1 MASRIAESAT
11 KRKWMKNIWVRQP
24 SQEIWLEPSQKL
36 ASALG
41 IVEVES
47 KMSALANMDRKIY
60 MGSFRL
66 GWDRMTQIKM
76 PLPVMATTYM
86 VQKGME
92 SQMCRCSSPGMPV
105 RRQPAVR
112 VSELFR
118 AAVLLADTRAMVFLQ
133 SPHLCHR
140 KKT

>member
-1 MASRIAESAT
+1 
-11 KRKWMKNIWVRQP
+11 MKNIWVRQP
-24 SQEIWLEPSQKL
+24 SKEMWLEPSQKL

-41 IVEVES
+41 TVEVES

-76 PLPVMATTYM
+76 PLPVMAATYM

-118 AAVLLADTRAMVFLQ
+118 AAVLLADKRAMFFLQ

-140 KKT
+140 KKHSFRLCIH